1 MPNTFLLREPHTSG
15 TAAGLDK
22 DSLSLTAGVYRLRFA
37 ESLED
42 LEAAYRLRFLVF
54 NLELGEGLETAY
66 EHGYDTDE
74 FDAVCD
80 HLIVEHCRT
89 HEVVGTYRLQTGTC
103 AARNLGYYSARE
115 FDFTPYESLRGAI
128 VELGRA
134 SIHREHRSFQVLSL
148 LWRGIAAYAKGR
160 QARYLIGCSSLT
172 SQDPQ
177 VGSAMYHSLQRH
189 LVEPK
194 FRTTPLPDYD
204 MPLLPAESTVASVQ
218 PPKLLRA
225 YLSIGAN
232 ICGRPALDRE
242 FKTIDFL
249 TLLDL
254 ESMSSCARSRFL
266 SENAGHAVQSADRVS
281 GLRV

>member
-1 MPNTFLLREPHTSG
+1 MDPLTNLLGVQAAQMTETFLLRELQTPG
-15 TAAGLDK
+15 TAKPPGK
-22 DSLSLTAGVYRLRFA
+22 DALNLTAGAYRLRFA

-42 LEAAYRLRFLVF
+42 LEAACRLRFLVF
-54 NLELGEGLETAY
+54 NLELGEGLEKAY
-66 EHGYDTDE
+66 EQGYDTDE

-80 HLIVEHCRT
+80 HLIVEHSGT
-89 HEVVGTYRLQTGTC
+89 HQVVGTYRLQTGTS

-115 FDFTPYESLRGAI
+115 FDFSPYESLRSSI

-148 LWRGIAAYAKGR
+148 LWKGIAAYAKER

-172 SQDPQ
+172 SQDPR
-177 VGSAMYHSLQRH
+177 VGSAMYLSLQRY
-189 LVEPK
+189 LVDPT
-194 FRTTPLPDYD
+194 FRTTPLPDYA
-204 MPLLPAESTVASVQ
+204 MPMLSADSPNAKVQ

-266 SENAGHAVQSADRVS
+266 F
-281 GLRV
+281 

>member
-1 MPNTFLLREPHTSG
+1 MPNTFVLREPQTSG
-15 TAAGLDK
+15 IAAGLDK

-37 ESLED
+37 ESLQD
-42 LEAAYRLRFLVF
+42 LGAAYRLRFLVF

-74 FDAVCD
+74 FDPVCD

-89 HEVVGTYRLQTGTC
+89 HQVVGTYRLQTGTS

-115 FDFTPYESLRGAI
+115 FDFTPYESLRSSI

-160 QARYLIGCSSLT
+160 QTRYLIGCSSLT

-177 VGSAMYHSLQRH
+177 VGSAMYGSLQGH
-189 LVEPK
+189 LAHHK
-194 FRTTPLPDYD
+194 FRTTLLPDYD
-204 MPLLPAESTVASVQ
+204 MPLLQIDSTNAEVQ

-232 ICGRPALDRE
+232 ICGRTALDRE
-242 FKTIDFL
+242 FKTIDLL

-266 SENAGHAVQSADRVS
+266 F
-281 GLRV
+281 